1 MNTAD
6 SAPWRSVGAKSQSPR
21 GGVGI
26 ERRRASQWPYMAL
39 DKRPLG
45 GAIGWPE
52 VSYPWVDLKRTV
64 EPGALAETKVTVRPE
79 SIT

>member
-1 MNTAD
+1 
-6 SAPWRSVGAKSQSPR
+6 
-21 GGVGI
+21 
-26 ERRRASQWPYMAL
+26 MAL